1 MGLRR
6 VTTVLLTV
14 VFAVLLLG
22 ASGDR
27 FKDLGHRMICIC
39 GCNQLLL
46 ECNHVGCEY
55 SDRMREQLLSAI
67 QRDRSDESVMQSFV
81 HEYGTTVLAAPTS
94 RGFDNIAWIMPFLV
108 LLAGGIVAIATI
120 RNWKEEQATR
130 ATSTALSPTL
140 MRYVERARK
149 ETEL

>member
-27 FKDLGHRMICIC
+27 LKDLGHRMICVC
-39 GCNQLLL
+39 GCNQLLF
-46 ECNHVGCEY
+46 ECNHVGCQY
-55 SDRMREQLLSAI
+55 SDRMREQLVSAI
-67 QRDRSDESVMQSFV
+67 QRDRSDERVLQSFV

-94 RGFDNIAWIMPFLV
+94 RGFDNIAWITPFVV
-108 LLAGGIVAIATI
+108 LLAGGLVTIATI
-120 RNWKEEQATR
+120 RNWKEEQTAR
-130 ATSTALSPTL
+130 ATSTTLSATL
-140 MRYVERARK
+140 TRYAERARK

>member
-22 ASGDR
+22 ARGDR
-27 FKDLGHRMICIC
+27 LKDLGHRMICVC

-46 ECNHVGCEY
+46 ECNHVGCQY
-55 SDRMREQLLSAI
+55 SDRMREQLVSAI
-67 QRDRSDESVMQSFV
+67 QRDSSDERVLQSFV

-94 RGFDNIAWIMPFLV
+94 RGFDNIAWITPFV
-108 LLAGGIVAIATI
+108 MLLAGSIVAIATI
-120 RNWKEEQATR
+120 PNWKEEQA
-130 ATSTALSPTL
+130 AASSTALSPTL
-140 MRYVERARK
+140 TRYAERARK